1 MLQTLSPR
9 CDLKRCYKILK
20 CFFPF
25 FFFCS
30 VKGISGEC
38 TFDSGFSLSNIY
50 LVNTEDRC
58 VENAGVLKLPVKE
71 LEPPF

>member
-1 MLQTLSPR
+1 M
-9 CDLKRCYKILK
+9 
-20 CFFPF
+20 
-25 FFFCS
+25 
-30 VKGISGEC
+30 KGISGEC

-58 VENAGVLKLPVKE
+58 VENAGVLKLLVKE